1 MVNFYS
7 LQKWVKAFRF
17 GLLEI
22 VVNTNN
28 VVERKKWEFQYDFL
42 KQYKDKTLSGMVT
55 VLIEHF
61 IPDTYSRK
69 DSIFHVFTVTIIII
83 FHFL

>member
-1 MVNFYS
+1 MVNYYS

-28 VVERKKWEFQYDFL
+28 GVERKNRECKYDFL
-42 KQYKDKTLSGMVT
+42 KQYKDNTLSDMVT
-55 VLIEHF
+55 VLVEQF
-61 IPDTYSRK
+61 IPDTYSR
-69 DSIFHVFTVTIIII
+69 
-83 FHFL
+83 

>member
-28 VVERKKWEFQYDFL
+28 GVERKNREFKYDFL
-42 KQYKDKTLSGMVT
+42 KQYKDNALIGMIT
-55 VLIEHF
+55 VLVEQLM
-61 IPDTYSRK
+61 PDTYSR
-69 DSIFHVFTVTIIII
+69 
-83 FHFL
+83 

>member
-28 VVERKKWEFQYDFL
+28 GVERKNREFKYDFL
-42 KQYKDKTLSGMVT
+42 KEYKDNRLSGMAT
-55 VLIEHF
+55 VLVEQF
-61 IPDTYSRK
+61 VADTYSR
-69 DSIFHVFTVTIIII
+69 
-83 FHFL
+83 

>member
-7 LQKWVKAFRF
+7 LQKWVKAFKF

-28 VVERKKWEFQYDFL
+28 GVERKNWEFKYDFL
-42 KQYKDKTLSGMVT
+42 NQYKDNILSAMVT
-55 VLIEHF
+55 VLVEQF
-61 IPDTYSRK
+61 IPDTYSM
-69 DSIFHVFTVTIIII
+69 
-83 FHFL
+83 

>member
-7 LQKWVKAFRF
+7 LQKWVKAFKF

-28 VVERKKWEFQYDFL
+28 GVERKNREFKHDFL
-42 KQYKDKTLSGMVT
+42 NQYKDKILSAMVT
-55 VLIEHF
+55 VLVEQF
-61 IPDTYSRK
+61 IPDTYSM
-69 DSIFHVFTVTIIII
+69 
-83 FHFL
+83 

>member
-28 VVERKKWEFQYDFL
+28 GVERKNQEFKYEFL
-42 KQYKDKTLSGMVT
+42 KQYKDNTLSGMIT
-55 VLIEHF
+55 VLVEQLMQD
-61 IPDTYSRK
+61 PYSR
-69 DSIFHVFTVTIIII
+69 
-83 FHFL
+83 

>member
-28 VVERKKWEFQYDFL
+28 GVERKNREFKYDFL
-42 KQYKDKTLSGMVT
+42 KEYKDNRLSGMAT
-55 VLIEHF
+55 VLVEQF
-61 IPDTYSRK
+61 VPDTYSR
-69 DSIFHVFTVTIIII
+69 
-83 FHFL
+83 

>member
-1 MVNFYS
+1 MVKFYS

-28 VVERKKWEFQYDFL
+28 GVERKNREFKCDFI
-42 KQYKDKTLSGMVT
+42 KQYKDNTLSGMVT
-55 VLIEHF
+55 VLVEQF
-61 IPDTYSRK
+61 IPDTYSR
-69 DSIFHVFTVTIIII
+69 
-83 FHFL
+83 

>member
-1 MVNFYS
+1 MVKFYS

-28 VVERKKWEFQYDFL
+28 GVERKNREFKCDFL
-42 KQYKDKTLSGMVT
+42 KQYKDNTLS
-55 VLIEHF
+55 E
-61 IPDTYSRK
+61 
-69 DSIFHVFTVTIIII
+69 
-83 FHFL
+83 

>member
-28 VVERKKWEFQYDFL
+28 GVERKNRKFKYDFL
-42 KQYKDKTLSGMVT
+42 KQYKDNALIGMIT
-55 VLIEHF
+55 VLVEQLM
-61 IPDTYSRK
+61 PDTYSR
-69 DSIFHVFTVTIIII
+69 
-83 FHFL
+83 

>member
-1 MVNFYS
+1 MVNYYS

-28 VVERKKWEFQYDFL
+28 GVERKNREFKYDFL
-42 KQYKDKTLSGMVT
+42 KQYKAKTLSGMVT
-55 VLIEHF
+55 ILVEQF
-61 IPDTYSRK
+61 IPDTYSR
-69 DSIFHVFTVTIIII
+69 
-83 FHFL
+83 